1 MHRSR
6 TLGETVDELGGL
18 GGGNVVLGGEE
29 IDVGLGLR
37 ENMGEQSNCLRI

>member
-29 IDVGLGLR
+29 IDIGMGLR
-37 ENMGEQSNCLRI
+37 EDVGKKGSCLRI